1 MMSNRASCA
10 FALFAVLAI
19 AGAGIAL
26 SEKSY
31 YDTLGIAKDASASDI
46 KKAYRKLAVK
56 WHPDKNPTNQEEAQQ
71 KFQVGITCLTMLS
84 SLFPSSHPICIANN
98 TPTLSHRKVSATM
111 VWRKKV

>member
-31 YDTLGIAKDASASDI
+31 YDTLGVAKDASASDI

-56 WHPDKNPTNQEEAQQ
+56 WHPDKNPNNQEEAQQ
-71 KFQVGITCLTMLS
+71 KFQVGITCFTMLS
-84 SLFPSSHPICIANN
+84 ALSPFPHPFVLQRTRPPSLTEN
-98 TPTLSHRKVSATM
+98 RVQ
-111 VWRKKV
+111 